1 MGIGY
6 VGGLGFCYVRKHTKM
21 CLASHW
27 PHHCIHHVKH
37 SQKDSTCYS
46 ISSPSTCYSISSPD
60 AADDNTESSE
70 VQSIIESTP
79 ELDMDLSGYKD
90 AR

>member
-6 VGGLGFCYVRKHTKM
+6 VGGLGFCYIRKPTKM
-21 CLASHW
+21 CLASHC
-27 PHHCIHHVKH
+27 PHHCIHHVKCTH
-37 SQKDSTCYS
+37 LSQKVSTLTCYS
-46 ISSPSTCYSISSPD
+46 ISTD
-60 AADDNTESSE
+60 AEDDNTKSSE